1 MRSAVIRK
9 LVSLFEAAFKVNME
23 EDYKV
28 KSKQIMNKMCSKA
41 HSFDF
46 LFLKL
51 G

>member
-28 KSKQIMNKMCSKA
+28 RSKQIMNKMCSRA
-41 HSFDF
+41 HLFDF
-46 LFLKL
+46 IYSKL